1 MELDA
6 LYQEYAKLLYHFIY
20 LKCHDRALAEDIVQS
35 TFLKAI
41 LQIDSFQGK
50 SKISTWLCEIARNE
64 YLNYCRKHE
73 RQQSC
78 DEYVQKSGERPL
90 KQEGF
95 FRDAVL
101 ESMIVKEQADM
112 IKRVVHTLKEPYK
125 EVFLLRVYG
134 ECSFGEIAELFQK
147 SDTWAR
153 VTYYRA
159 KTKIIEEFEEK
170 GGSYEMYD
178 ILLDGYGLQDEESSV
193 VRLAY
198 TDRNA
203 YASDMKKAVMEKYRR
218 YFDGK
223 ELKYKGLE
231 EIGYQETAKMGNA
244 RTLSAVLKFEGK
256 DRIEYYLVLY
266 KTLNGR
272 YLAEDYF
279 GDPYLS
285 YTSYRESKEMDGG
298 KAAKAENGNGGAYHT
313 DDTLFSCLPNRLSDL
328 DMVLMRQMTLLSGQR
343 ALQGDKALAKAGQ
356 MRLPLISVQ
365 DLENGTHKLQESA
378 NAELAK
384 LSGSGYYVTDLTW
397 SVKEYDR
404 EKYLY
409 RYRINMELTHETSLE
424 KKIVTFDCYRIGDQF
439 LYMEGT
445 EEVYQ

>member
-1 MELDA
+1 MKCNIARDLFPLYFDGLCSDETKELLEAHMAECDECRQ
-6 LYQEYAKLLYHFIY
+6 LGKSLKEQEPFEENRDWEKTAAPLKKFKKKLQKKNFL
-20 LKCHDRALAEDIVQS
+20 LLLCTAALALFIC
-35 TFLKAI
+35 A
-41 LQIDSFQGK
+41 
-50 SKISTWLCEIARNE
+50 A
-64 YLNYCRKHE
+64 
-73 RQQSC
+73 
-78 DEYVQKSGERPL
+78 
-90 KQEGF
+90 
-95 FRDAVL
+95 
-101 ESMIVKEQADM
+101 
-112 IKRVVHTLKEPYK
+112 
-125 EVFLLRVYG
+125 VFLTY
-134 ECSFGEIAELFQK
+134 GEIAKRGVSFEMLYDALRFHHIGKQF
-147 SDTWAR
+147 A
-153 VTYYRA
+153 A
-159 KTKIIEEFEEK
+159 GNIEPL
-170 GGSYEMYD
+170 YD

-298 KAAKAENGNGGAYHT
+298 KAAKAKNGNGGAYHT